1 MADIIYK
8 ARYKCRL
15 CGEIYEG
22 GATTGNRDIAVKSMI
37 KFVTG
42 NDTMTQAPTL
52 YDIHFCKHSNI
63 GIADFI
69 GWQAKVGK

>member
-37 KFVTG
+37 EFVTG
-42 NDTMTQAPTL
+42 NNTMTQAPTL
-52 YDIHFCKHSNI
+52 YDIHFCKNSNI

-69 GWQAKVGK
+69 GWQEKVGK

>member
-22 GATTGNRDIAVKSMI
+22 GATTGKRDIVVKSMI
-37 KFVTG
+37 EFVTG
-42 NDTMTQAPTL
+42 NNTMTQAPTL
-52 YDIHFCKHSNI
+52 YDIHFCKNSNI
-63 GIADFI
+63 GIAEFI
-69 GWQAKVGK
+69 GWQEKVGK

>member
-22 GATTGNRDIAVKSMI
+22 GATTGNRDMVVKSMI
-37 KFVTG
+37 EFVTG
-42 NDTMTQAPTL
+42 NNIMTRAPTL
-52 YDIHFCKHSNI
+52 DDIHFCKNSNI

-69 GWQAKVGK
+69 GWQEKVGK